1 MTAATVTELRFDVT
15 AAIHRAFEA
24 SPDASR
30 DDVVDQV
37 MRQLPAAALV
47 ELARI
52 QVVRRTALIE
62 AQICAK
68 DSPPAAPPVE
78 RPAAPSS
85 KVSAIRDDWRSKLRA
100 YEFEGALA
108 VRTSLDF
115 ATRADLEAAAAR
127 HARNAAFLTGVAKA
141 LQEHDVTRV
150 QDLPVVVRQ
159 RIAEKIPRRAT

>member
-15 AAIHRAFEA
+15 AAIRRAFEA
-24 SPDASR
+24 SPDAR
-30 DDVVDQV
+30 REDVVDAV
-37 MRQLPAAALV
+37 LRQLPSAVLV
-47 ELARI
+47 ELAR
-52 QVVRRTALIE
+52 
-62 AQICAK
+62 AQLRGRAGIVEQQLRGK
-68 DSPPAAPPVE
+68 DAAPDPVPAE
-78 RPAAPSS
+78 RPAPSS

-141 LQEHDVTRV
+141 LQDHDAVRV

>member
-24 SPDASR
+24 SPDATR

-62 AQICAK
+62 AQCAK
-68 DSPPAAPPVE
+68 DTPAPTPAQA
-78 RPAAPSS
+78 RPAASS